1 MRRALAAIGLVLVAG
16 ACASPRQVGPRVTD
30 AGPLPEAPKTAEQQA
45 YDARLRQSAEAA
57 EQFQGPMDGGW
68 TLAGEDA
75 GDIYGFELVDKV
87 NRLDGA
93 WRDLKRPG
101 DPDGSGVLDV
111 ARHDAAGVVFSFRP
125 KGQRPVNVTLAPDL
139 RGNMEQGG
147 KRTPVTLRR
156 NPKPAI
162 DPPAQ
167 GEAAR

>member
-1 MRRALAAIGLVLVAG
+1 MRRALAAIGLVLAVA
-16 ACASPRQVGPRVTD
+16 ACASPGPGGPRVTD
-30 AGPLPEAPKTAEQQA
+30 AGPLPEAPKTPEQQA

-68 TLAGEDA
+68 TLSGDDA
-75 GDIYGFELVDKV
+75 SDIYGFELVDKV
-87 NRLDGA
+87 NQLDGA

-111 ARHDAAGVVFSFRP
+111 ARHDANGVVFSFRP

-156 NPKPAI
+156 NPKPAA
-162 DPPAQ
+162 P
-167 GEAAR
+167 

>member
-1 MRRALAAIGLVLVAG
+1 MRRALAAIGLVLLVGGCAG
-16 ACASPRQVGPRVTD
+16 GTTGRKVTD
-30 AGPLPEAPKTAEQQA
+30 AGPLPEPPKTAEQKA

-75 GDIYGFELVDKV
+75 NDIYGFELVDKV

-93 WRDLKRPG
+93 WRDLSRKG

-111 ARHDAAGVVFSFRP
+111 ARRDASGVVLSFRP
-125 KGQRPVNVTLAPDL
+125 KGQRPVNVTLGPNL
-139 RGNMEQGG
+139 QGNMEQGG

-156 NPKPAI
+156 NPKPATQ
-162 DPPAQ
+162 PPQ
-167 GEAAR
+167 